1 MLQEM
6 AKPVALML
14 CMLVLCGV
22 FYTAFLAPAASQ
34 EQTVWDSLILLSL
47 AAGVC
52 VSGGMLFRERE
63 QESIGSLLRT
73 LPVQLFCWAV
83 GLMLIL
89 FFSAQY
95 LETHCIF
102 YRDIHRF

>member
-1 MLQEM
+1 
-6 AKPVALML
+6 
-14 CMLVLCGV
+14 
-22 FYTAFLAPAASQ
+22 
-34 EQTVWDSLILLSL
+34 
-47 AAGVC
+47 
-52 VSGGMLFRERE
+52 
-63 QESIGSLLRT
+63 
-73 LPVQLFCWAV
+73 VQLFCWAV